1 MKRTLL
7 SLIAVLALLL
17 SSTGCFITA
26 LPGMGRFVTF
36 HDAASSGNLEK
47 VKKLLDAGVN
57 VDLRDGRGRTP
68 LMFAMEGRNDDIVS
82 LLLIKGADVH
92 AKDERG
98 CSVLLYAINGGDVK
112 QVRFLLT
119 QGFDLDDSC
128 EMRLQNAHNENNYS
142 FRGTALEAAKAKEL
156 ISIVNLLDNA
166 EKDRN
171 RKDASSVQVKETGS
185 TYLAQVKSDVDE
197 LPTVKVKSNKNAF
210 AIVIGIEHY
219 RQQLPKAD
227 YATNDAK
234 KVSEYLTKVLGYP
247 EENVITLLNE
257 HATKSD
263 FEKYFEKWLAN
274 NIEKGST
281 VFVYYSGHGAPDPK
295 SGSAYLVPYD
305 GDPSFIDQTGF
316 SLKRMYEALEKL
328 PAKKVMVALDSC
340 FSGAGGRSVLA
351 KGARPIVLTVD
362 NPVLLSQKITVLSAS
377 GGDQI
382 SSTYEEKR
390 HGLFTYFMLK
400 GIKNEDVI
408 RSDGSLIIN
417 DLFGYVKPQV
427 ERIARKMYNNE
438 QTPQMIG
445 KKQ

>member
-1 MKRTLL
+1 
-7 SLIAVLALLL
+7 
-17 SSTGCFITA
+17 
-26 LPGMGRFVTF
+26 
-36 HDAASSGNLEK
+36 
-47 VKKLLDAGVN
+47 
-57 VDLRDGRGRTP
+57 
-68 LMFAMEGRNDDIVS
+68 
-82 LLLIKGADVH
+82 
-92 AKDERG
+92 
-98 CSVLLYAINGGDVK
+98 LYAINGGDVK